1 MKIKNYIYPGLVY
14 KSLTSAI
21 EDLNYHKRYKTIL
34 DELEDE
40 NKLEKLGIR
49 KEGAKLFIG
58 VNLNPEL
65 LMYTED
71 SQESVELKFVSDAMK
86 KYTDFLG
93 KEGIL
98 DSIKADYER
107 VFNDDFYGYVVQ
119 ISYSYRSYKKS
130 KFKYDI
136 GYSITTTS
144 IVLGGLFLAVT
155 SLL

>member
-1 MKIKNYIYPGLVY
+1 MKTKNYIYPQLIFNSLRDAFEDLRYFSRY
-14 KSLTSAI
+14 KSI
-21 EDLNYHKRYKTIL
+21 LN
-34 DELEDE
+34 ELEEDD
-40 NKLEKLGIR
+40 KLAKLGIR
-49 KEGAKLFIG
+49 KEKDKMFIG

-98 DSIKADYER
+98 DSIKAEYER
-107 VFNDDFYGYVVQ
+107 VFSDDFYGYVVQ
-119 ISYSYRSYKKS
+119 ISYKYRSYNKD

-136 GYSITTTS
+136 GYVVVSSSMLLT
-144 IVLGGLFLAVT
+144 GLLIAI
-155 SLL
+155 SYLL

>member
-1 MKIKNYIYPGLVY
+1 MKIKNYIYPGLIYESLTDAIKDLKYLKTY
-14 KSLTSAI
+14 KSVL
-21 EDLNYHKRYKTIL
+21 E
-34 DELEDE
+34 ELEAE
-40 NKLEKLGIR
+40 GKLEALGLK
-49 KEGAKLFIG
+49 KEKDKLFVG

-71 SQESVELKFVSDAMK
+71 SQESVELKFISDAMK

-107 VFNDDFYGYVVQ
+107 VFTDDFYGYVVQ
-119 ISYSYRSYKKS
+119 ISYKYRSYKKE
-130 KFKYDI
+130 KFRYDI
-136 GYSITTTS
+136 GYTIAAAA
-144 IVLGGLFLAVT
+144 IVGAGLYLAIT

>member
-1 MKIKNYIYPGLVY
+1 MNIKDYVYPNLIF
-14 KSLTSAI
+14 KSLKDAI
-21 EDLNYHKRYKTIL
+21 EDLRYLKRYRSIL
-34 DELEDE
+34 NELKDEG
-40 NKLEKLGIR
+40 KLEAIGLIKEKDKL
-49 KEGAKLFIG
+49 LVG

-71 SQESVELKFVSDAMK
+71 SQESVELKFISDKMK

-107 VFNDDFYGYVVQ
+107 VFTDDFYGYVVQ
-119 ISYSYRSYKKS
+119 ISYKYRSYKKK
-130 KFKYDI
+130 KFQYDI
-136 GYSITTTS
+136 GYLATLTAIS
-144 IVLGGLFLAVT
+144 IVGIYFLIT

>member
-1 MKIKNYIYPGLVY
+1 MNNNYINPKLVI
-14 KSLTSAI
+14 KSLTSAL
-21 EDLNYHKRYKTIL
+21 EDISYFNRYKSIL
-34 DELEDE
+34 SEIESDG
-40 NKLEKLGIR
+40 KLKKLGLIKR
-49 KEGAKLFIG
+49 GHDILVG

-86 KYTDFLG
+86 KYTDFLE

-107 VFNDDFYGYVVQ
+107 VLSDDFYGYVVK
-119 ISYSYRSYKKS
+119 ISYKYRSYVKK
-130 KFKYDI
+130 KFIYDI
-136 GYSITTTS
+136 AYLSIAMTTVGIGIYTA
-144 IVLGGLFLAVT
+144 LT